1 MDMKE
6 ITNHMTKTGQET
18 QEILPESIHL
28 ATIFCCLQ
36 HSPLLHGIEIV
47 GIPMVI
53 PIGKDILTRVDP
65 HHQVIDGDHQE
76 TDH

>member
-28 ATIFCCLQ
+28 ATIFRCLQ
-36 HSPLLHGIEIV
+36 HSPLLRGIEIV
-47 GIPMVI
+47 GTMVI
-53 PIGKDILTRVDP
+53 PIG
-65 HHQVIDGDHQE
+65 
-76 TDH
+76 

>member
-28 ATIFCCLQ
+28 ATIFRCLQ
-36 HSPLLHGIEIV
+36 HSPLLRGIEIV
-47 GIPMVI
+47 GTMVI
-53 PIGKDILTRVDP
+53 PIGQDILTGVDP
-65 HHQVIDGDHQE
+65 HHQLIDKDHQE